1 MNFPLPIDVA
11 TIKSQ
16 NDSLLFVLLFSTSD
30 EAEQF
35 HTSFMD
41 NSDLKLDL
49 LENDKKEISFRLFS
63 ESNSVGIV
71 VPTKRTF
78 ENNKTLGL
86 ILDENYK
93 DYLYITFGYKTEQQV
108 LYNQQYSY
116 PVFLNYLPFE

>member
-16 NDSLLFVLLFSTSD
+16 NDSLLFVFLFPTSD

-63 ESNSVGIV
+63 ESNSVGVV